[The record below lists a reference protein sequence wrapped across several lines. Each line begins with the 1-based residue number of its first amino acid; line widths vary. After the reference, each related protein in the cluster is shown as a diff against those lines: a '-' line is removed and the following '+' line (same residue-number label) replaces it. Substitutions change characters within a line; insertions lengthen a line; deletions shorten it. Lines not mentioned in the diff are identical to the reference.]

1 MGWDRIAVHRACL
14 GAAVPSG
21 EVMIA
26 NAVECLDAQ
35 IRDRVGSARH
45 RGLARHLLKVSLRLW
60 LGCVW
65 MAATLIAKDAC
76 AEHEPLWEIG
86 FGGGV
91 LSIPEY
97 RGAGQSHVYGY
108 PFVLPFYR
116 GSVLRSDEQ
125 GIRGLFFT
133 SDRVKLDVSLDG
145 SVPVGS
151 GQDPARAGM
160 SDLAPTVQIGP
171 MLRYLLW
178 GHANDRMQSLSLD
191 LPVRAAFAIQSDVR
205 HIGYTAYP
213 SITYRQD
220 LRLGS
225 QAWQPRL
232 SGGPMWGSK
241 AYNSYFYQ
249 VPRQNA
255 IPGRPAYDA
264 DAGYGGLRLL
274 STLYHRQGN
283 LLVSFYAVFDS
294 VKGAV
299 FHDSPLV
306 QRDNG
311 LTVGFLLSWFL
322 VRSRQTVETTGF
334 DW

>member
-1 MGWDRIAVHRACL
+1 
-14 GAAVPSG
+14 
-21 EVMIA
+21 
-26 NAVECLDAQ
+26 
-35 IRDRVGSARH
+35 
-45 RGLARHLLKVSLRLW
+45 
-60 LGCVW
+60 
-65 MAATLIAKDAC
+65 MAATLIAKGAW
-76 AEHEPLWEIG
+76 ASPEPLWEIG

-91 LSIPEY
+91 LSLPDY
-97 RGAGQSHVYGY
+97 RGAGQSHVYVY

-116 GSVLRSDEQ
+116 GSVLRSDEE
-125 GIRGLFFT
+125 GIRGLFFK

-145 SVPVGS
+145 SVSVGS

-171 MLRYLLW
+171 MFRYLLW
-178 GHANDRMQSLSLD
+178 GRSNGRAQALSLD
-191 LPVRAAFAIQSDVR
+191 LPVRAAFAIHSGVE

-213 SITYRQD
+213 SLTYRQD
-220 LRLGS
+220 LRFGS
-225 QAWQPRL
+225 QAWQLRL

-249 VPRQNA
+249 VPPEDA

-274 STLYHRQGN
+274 GNLYHRQGN
-283 LLVSFYAVFDS
+283 FLVSFYAVFDS

-306 QRDNG
+306 QRDTG

-322 VRSRQTVETTGF
+322 VRSHQMVETTGF